1 MAALSGQ
8 PPKPGGRAVRR
19 GVDGESAGQAIMSL
33 PTMGVVARRQTS
45 ASLWDYDAEAVGQH
59 SPFRHA
65 STYARGDLML
75 ARANGELFAS
85 LNKQESEPPLTER
98 SNAFVKRLSEQSL
111 DSGRVRWVH
120 SREHPRVH
128 SGERQ
133 G

>member
-1 MAALSGQ
+1 
-8 PPKPGGRAVRR
+8 
-19 GVDGESAGQAIMSL
+19 MSL

-85 LNKQESEPPLTER
+85 LNKQESEPPLTDAIKRFRQE
-98 SNAFVKRLSEQSL
+98 AFRTVARL
-111 DSGRVRWVH
+111 R
-120 SREHPRVH
+120 PRAV
-128 SGERQ
+128 GPFP
-133 G
+133 

>member
-1 MAALSGQ
+1 
-8 PPKPGGRAVRR
+8 
-19 GVDGESAGQAIMSL
+19 MSL